1 MHMIIYAYVQTK
13 QCIASLKLFS
23 IYIYAYIYCIC
34 VAGLFHC
41 MATSQTLRFFEVCAA
56 AGRQISVKTQSVR
69 VPQVILDGS
78 NNVGNPIINLPFED
92 GLYNPFMVILGTV

>member
-1 MHMIIYAYVQTK
+1 MIIYAYVQTK

-23 IYIYAYIYCIC
+23 IYICIHILYMC
-34 VAGLFHC
+34 GWSFHC

>member
-1 MHMIIYAYVQTK
+1 V
-13 QCIASLKLFS
+13 S
-23 IYIYAYIYCIC
+23 
-34 VAGLFHC
+34 
-41 MATSQTLRFFEVCAA
+41 
-56 AGRQISVKTQSVR
+56 QSVR